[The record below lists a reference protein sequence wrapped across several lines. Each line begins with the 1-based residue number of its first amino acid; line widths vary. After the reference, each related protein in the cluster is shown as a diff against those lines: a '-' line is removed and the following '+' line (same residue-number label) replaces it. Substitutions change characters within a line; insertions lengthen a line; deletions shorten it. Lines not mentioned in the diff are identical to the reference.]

1 MQWQEQKRRKKK
13 TAADLSKCEFAPWLE
28 ETIPG
33 LIEFNPDS
41 IAIIARSREKEIGQ
55 TAFWHCDIEDRA
67 ALAWHFISDMI
78 IDLVR
83 ANKDIILDGNDED
96 DEEYD
101 EDDEEG

>member
-1 MQWQEQKRRKKK
+1 M
-13 TAADLSKCEFAPWLE
+13 
-28 ETIPG
+28 
-33 LIEFNPDS
+33 IEFNPDS
-41 IAIIARSREKEIGQ
+41 IAIIARSREKQIGQ

-83 ANKDIILDGNDED
+83 ANKDIILDENGED